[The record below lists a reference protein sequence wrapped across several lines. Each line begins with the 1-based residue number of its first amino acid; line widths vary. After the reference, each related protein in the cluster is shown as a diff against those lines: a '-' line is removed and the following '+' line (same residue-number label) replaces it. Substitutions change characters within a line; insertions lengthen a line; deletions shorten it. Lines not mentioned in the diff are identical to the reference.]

1 LAVTTMS
8 TAGRAPLAPG
18 VVQVRLLGALPGLAA
33 LAQLVAS
40 LPGLEILTAHGPRP
54 NRYDPGG
61 RVYLT
66 VRIDPLLAGAA
77 PGRQTA
83 CRPAISARR
92 HQP

>member
-1 LAVTTMS
+1 MS

-18 VVQVRLLGALPGLAA
+18 VVQVRLLGALPALAA
-33 LAQLVAS
+33 LAQLMAS
-40 LPGLEILTAHGPRP
+40 LPGLEILTARGPRP
-54 NRYDPGG
+54 NRHDPGG

-66 VRIDPLLAGAA
+66 IHIDPLPGAA

-83 CRPAISARR
+83 RRPAISARR

>member
-1 LAVTTMS
+1 MS
-8 TAGRAPLAPG
+8 TAGRAPSPAAPG
-18 VVQVRLLGALPGLAA
+18 VVQVRLLGALPA

-54 NRYDPGG
+54 KRHDPGG

-66 VRIDPLLAGAA
+66 VRIDLPAGTA

-83 CRPAISARR
+83 RRPAIPARR

>member
-1 LAVTTMS
+1 MS
-8 TAGRAPLAPG
+8 TAGRAPSPAGPG
-18 VVQVRLLGALPGLAA
+18 VVQVRLLGLRPELAA
-33 LAQLVAS
+33 LAALVGS

-54 NRYDPGG
+54 NRSDPGG

-66 VRIDPLLAGAA
+66 VRIDPPPGAT

-83 CRPAISARR
+83 RRPAIPARR

>member
-1 LAVTTMS
+1 MS

-18 VVQVRLLGALPGLAA
+18 VVQVRLLGALPALAA

-40 LPGLEILTAHGPRP
+40 LPGLEILTARGPRP
-54 NRYDPGG
+54 NRHDPGG

-66 VRIDPLLAGAA
+66 VRIDLPAGTA

-83 CRPAISARR
+83 RRPAIPARR

>member
-1 LAVTTMS
+1 MS

-18 VVQVRLLGALPGLAA
+18 VVQVRLLGALPELAA
-33 LAQLVAS
+33 LAQLVAG

-54 NRYDPGG
+54 NRHDPGG

-66 VRIDPLLAGAA
+66 VRIDPAAGAA
-77 PGRQTA
+77 PGRQEA
-83 CRPAISARR
+83 RRPAISARR

>member
-1 LAVTTMS
+1 MS
-8 TAGRAPLAPG
+8 TAGRAPSPAAPG
-18 VVQVRLLGALPGLAA
+18 VVQVRLLGALPELAA

-54 NRYDPGG
+54 NRCDPGE

-66 VRIDPLLAGAA
+66 VRIDLPPGAA
-77 PGRQTA
+77 PGRQIA
-83 CRPAISARR
+83 RRPAISARR

>member
-1 LAVTTMS
+1 MAMTSAV
-8 TAGRAPLAPG
+8 RAPSLAAPG
-18 VVQVRLLGALPGLAA
+18 VVQVRLLGPRPELAA

-40 LPGLEILTAHGPRP
+40 LPGVAILTACGPRP

-66 VRIDPLLAGAA
+66 VRIDPPSGTA
-77 PGRQTA
+77 PGHQPD
-83 CRPAISARR
+83 RPAIDARR